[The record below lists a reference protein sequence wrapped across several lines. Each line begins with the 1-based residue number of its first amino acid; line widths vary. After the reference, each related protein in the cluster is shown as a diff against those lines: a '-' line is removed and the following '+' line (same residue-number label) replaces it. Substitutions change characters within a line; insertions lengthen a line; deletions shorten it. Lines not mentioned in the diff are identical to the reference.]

1 MKLTRKSYNRR
12 IFTFGA
18 LIFLSIALMS
28 TGFATWVMSQNA
40 EQNLEGGVNVG
51 TITDGALEFTKEKAE
66 DEIVTFGATGKDIR
80 FDGDQSDVS
89 GNIKTDTSEG
99 AKYENLSVTFT
110 VVISPKT
117 YYNGINIKMT
127 TIPVGV
133 KAAAD
138 AKLIALP
145 ACASDTGVTID
156 ATNSG
161 SNPDA
166 TVVDTTDM
174 AGRTGV
180 KVTYTVSFSWGEY
193 YDKDRASLAAE
204 VTDDGVLTDNLNPGF
219 WLDDQEGSVSKQLNY
234 SQKKAEMIKLRRTL
248 FNRSAIQ
255 GDDNYTSDTDMLTYT
270 DSLKFGIT
278 LTAIAK

>member
-18 LIFLSIALMS
+18 LVFLSIALMS

-40 EQNLEGGVNVG
+40 TQDMEGGVNVG
-51 TITDGALEFTKEKAE
+51 TITDGALEFTKEKNE
-66 DEIVTFGATGKDIR
+66 DELVMFGANGNEIR
-80 FDGDQSDVS
+80 FDADQTDVT
-89 GNIKTDTSEG
+89 GMIKADQTEG

-110 VVISPKT
+110 VVVSPKT
-117 YYNGINIKMT
+117 YYNGMNIKMNV
-127 TIPVGV
+127 IPEGV
-133 KAAAD
+133 AKAAEQG
-138 AKLIALP
+138 LISLP
-145 ACASDTGVTID
+145 ACASTDGVTID

-166 TVVDTTDM
+166 EVVDTTDV

-180 KVTYTVSFSWGEY
+180 KVTYTVTFSWGEY
-193 YDKDRASLAAE
+193 YDKDRASLSTA

-219 WLDDQEGSVSKQLNY
+219 WLDDEEGSVAKGLDY
-234 SQKKAEMIKLRRTL
+234 ATKKAEMIKFRRTI
-248 FNRSAIQ
+248 FNRSATS
-255 GDDNYTSDTDMLTYT
+255 GDANYTSDVDMLSYS